1 MTQLMVL
8 DGHQLKIHGEQ
19 PEEHEEPQEQI
30 NEYDRDALAD
40 MEEEIVML
48 SQTIEDDRERM
59 HTFIRKVDNEVKDE
73 NEEISLLAMEIGKL
87 QQELAQSDD
96 IEDQQAAEEVNEVL
110 EEYDLNEEDN
120 DAPNRHADLEQEEEL
135 EVDARVE
142 AMENRRQ
149 LKHIFKLITIK
160 THPDKCG
167 HTSKLNHYQAACV
180 ARDRNN
186 LHGMKAIYKK
196 VYGHEYGKSSLFERL
211 EIARR
216 RRDQLRQELSD
227 IRSTGAWSMYQITLE
242 HDFATAVNILRTNLH
257 FQINAMRTMLSELQQ
272 RRNWM

>member
-1 MTQLMVL
+1 MNQLMVL
-8 DGHQLKIHGEQ
+8 DGHQLQICGEQ
-19 PEEHEEPQEQI
+19 PEIQDEPQEEI
-30 NEYDRDALAD
+30 NEYDRSTLEDL
-40 MEEEIVML
+40 EEEIITLTEV
-48 SQTIEDDRERM
+48 IEDDRERIRD
-59 HTFIRKVDNEVKDE
+59 FILKVDAEVKDE
-73 NEEISLLAMEIGKL
+73 NDEISQLATEIIIL
-87 QQELAQSDD
+87 QQELARSDD
-96 IEDQQAAEEVNEVL
+96 IEDQQAAAEANDTL
-110 EEYDLNEEDN
+110 EEFDLHEEED

-135 EVDARVE
+135 EVDARSEYRVK
-142 AMENRRQ
+142 RKQ

-216 RRDQLRQELSD
+216 RRDQLRLELSD
-227 IRSTGAWSMYQITLE
+227 IRSTGAWTMYQITLE
-242 HDFATAVNILRTNLH
+242 HDFATAINILRSNLH
-257 FQINAMRTMLSELQQ
+257 AQIIGMRTMLSELQQ